1 MFDPSTDWT
10 RALMRLALI
19 VLLEMLAL
27 WWLLGEIEQAERQD
41 DEDGP

>member
-10 RALMRLALI
+10 RVLMWLSLI

-27 WWLLGEIEQAERQD
+27 WWLLGEIERGERQD
-41 DEDGP
+41 DDDG